1 MSKIILS
8 MLFCM
13 LSPIYIS
20 AQSVSETFVNMPDT
34 ILPYL
39 AIQQRKD
46 LVELKRMEPDSTA
59 IINSGLGKIE
69 LTRLTDSIISLCL
82 SEHNSFELGII
93 SPDTLYIIK
102 TYGAPLQESVCTLY
116 SGTWQKLRTFDF
128 ADTVFEDFEDTCEFS
143 LVSATI
149 GSSPSELILQLNV
162 PLLTQEDKE
171 KTNGKT
177 MQKYTKWNGKMFN

>member
-1 MSKIILS
+1 
-8 MLFCM
+8 M

-102 TYGAPLQESVCTLY
+102 TYGASYRRASARCIAAHGRNSALSISLIPF
-116 SGTWQKLRTFDF
+116 LRISRIHASFH
-128 ADTVFEDFEDTCEFS
+128 
-143 LVSATI
+143 
-149 GSSPSELILQLNV
+149 
-162 PLLTQEDKE
+162 
-171 KTNGKT
+171 
-177 MQKYTKWNGKMFN
+177 

>member
-1 MSKIILS
+1 MNKTILS
-8 MLFCM
+8 IAFCI
-13 LSPIYIS
+13 LSTIRIS
-20 AQSVSETFVNMPDT
+20 AQTASETFVNMPDT

-39 AIQQRKD
+39 VTQQRKD
-46 LVELKRMEPDSTA
+46 LVELKKMEPDSTA
-59 IINSGLGKIE
+59 TINSGLGNIK
-69 LTRLTDSIISLCL
+69 LTRLTDSILSLRL

-149 GSSPSELILQLNV
+149 GSSPCELILQLNV

-171 KTNGKT
+171 KINGKT
-177 MQKYTKWNGKMFN
+177 VQKYIKWNGKTFN